1 MLVSGY
7 LVYEPYTKAL
17 CVQVHEKSIL
27 MPMLP
32 MALLHAFEPRVSTF
46 MLLLAPFSMFPLL
59 LKDGQALPYAALA
72 GCVAIAAPDI
82 TNAWSH
88 IVAHACGEGAQAV
101 DDWDKDDAGTD
112 RSMHVAPVDRPE
124 EEEPAVQ
131 NVPEPSD
138 DSQVSSATQVPASS
152 FVRFFSKP

>member
-1 MLVSGY
+1 M
-7 LVYEPYTKAL
+7 
-17 CVQVHEKSIL
+17 HEKSIL

-82 TNAWSH
+82 TDAWSH
-88 IVAHACGEGAQAV
+88 IVAHACGEGEQAV
-101 DDWDKDDAGTD
+101 GDWDKDDTGRD
-112 RSMHVAPVDRPE
+112 RGMHVDPVDRPE

-131 NVPEPSD
+131 NIPEPSD
-138 DSQVSSATQVPASS
+138 DSQASSATQVPASP
-152 FVRFFSKP
+152 FFARFFSKL